1 MIREKALK
9 GKSAYAIGND
19 LGVAENTAKKYMTQP
34 EKKHG
39 LKGRKRI
46 SKLDPYE
53 DYINELLGQGIYN
66 CVVLHERL
74 EERGYDGSITIL
86 KEYVAPFRLPK
97 KVPAVQRFETLPG
110 KQAQMDW
117 GIIQCIDEYGITHK
131 AAGFIMI
138 MGQSR
143 AKYVEF
149 TKRSDYY
156 SLIRC
161 MVNAFTYFGG
171 IPETVLTDNMKTVIL
186 GREAGKP
193 IWNPK
198 FEDFAVSMGF
208 IPKVCRPRKPQTKG
222 KVERLVYYVKDNFL
236 PGRVFRDMADLN
248 RQAQEWCRKVDSKRH
263 GTTGEIPLYALKQ
276 EPLRSLPRQEILSIY
291 RWEPRKVTTDG
302 FISFDGVKYGV
313 PWEYSG
319 REVRVRMLND
329 HVEVYDGEVRISDHQ
344 VEQTSGKIIW
354 LKGQYTGLTEKHG
367 IALPIAFA
375 RQISDKNVEQRPLS
389 IYDEVIGV
397 AVNG

>member
-1 MIREKALK
+1 MIREEAGK
-9 GKSAYAIGND
+9 GKSAYAIGKE
-19 LGVAENTAKKYMTQP
+19 LGIAENTAKKYMAQAET
-34 EKKHG
+34 EHR
-39 LKGRKRI
+39 LKGRKKG
-46 SKLDPYE
+46 SKLDPYK
-53 DYINELLGQGIYN
+53 DYINDLLGQGIYN

-74 EERGYDGSITIL
+74 EARGYDGGITIL

-97 KVPAVQRFETLPG
+97 KVTAVQRYETLPG

-117 GIIQCIDEYGITHK
+117 GIIQCVDEYGVTHK
-131 AAGFIMI
+131 SAGFIMI
-138 MGQSR
+138 MGNSR

-198 FEDFAVSMGF
+198 FEDFAVNMGF
-208 IPKVCRPRKPQTKG
+208 VPKVCRPRKPQTKG

-236 PGRVFRDMADLN
+236 PGRVFRDMEDLN
-248 RQAQEWCRKVDSKRH
+248 CQALDWCRKVDSKRH
-263 GTTGEIPLYALKQ
+263 GTTGEIPLHALKQ
-276 EPLRSLPRQEILSIY
+276 ERLRSLPPQDILSNY
-291 RWEPRKVTTDG
+291 RWETRKVTADG
-302 FISFDGVKYGV
+302 FISFDGVKYGL

-319 REVRVRMLND
+319 REVRVRLLNN
-329 HVEVYDGEVRISDHQ
+329 HIEVYYGEVRIADHT

-367 IALPIAFA
+367 MALPIAFA

-389 IYDEVIGV
+389 IYDEMIGV
-397 AVNG
+397 AANG